1 MSPESATGELRAVL
15 DAPRGR
21 RFSRPGLSNRPM
33 AAPPSDSESSHSGF
47 SKVQFKAR
55 EQRLLA
61 QMKDNPRVAHRQ
73 THGVLPQ
80 WVYAHVARIDEREH
94 ERRIHPASD
103 HPERPEVPW
112 KPAPPPTP
120 RHRPR
125 PTVPRPR
132 PAPDDGPPPPRP
144 PRPPLPRRPRRPHSH
159 RKPRRSRAGWHLC
172 VYTLAALIG
181 AVAHRLVMGLL

>member
-33 AAPPSDSESSHSGF
+33 AAPLDDSDF
-47 SKVQFKAR
+47 RVR

-61 QMKDNPRVAHRQ
+61 QMADNPRVIHRQ

-80 WVYAHVARIDEREH
+80 WVYEHVARIEEREH

-103 HPERPEVPW
+103 HPEHPERPW
-112 KPAPPPTP
+112 KPAPSPAPH
-120 RHRPR
+120 HRPR

-159 RKPRRSRAGWHLC
+159 RKPRRRLRAAWHLC
-172 VYTLAALIG
+172 GYTLAALAG
-181 AVAHRLVMGLL
+181 TVAHHLTPLLP